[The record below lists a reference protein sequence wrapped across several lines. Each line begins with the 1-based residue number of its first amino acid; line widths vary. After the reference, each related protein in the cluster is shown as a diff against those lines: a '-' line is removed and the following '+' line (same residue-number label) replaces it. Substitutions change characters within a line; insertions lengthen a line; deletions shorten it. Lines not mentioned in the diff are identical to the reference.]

1 MMSISALTPAAIS
14 IDIATATS
22 ALTSA
27 FTSALNF
34 ALTSSH
40 DYGIR

>member
-1 MMSISALTPAAIS
+1 MSISALTPAAIS

-27 FTSALNF
+27 LTCALTCE
-34 ALTSSH
+34 LTSSP